1 MPTKPDV
8 PARTRDAAEL
18 IGSCYALP
26 GTLASR
32 FIRCEKTNCR
42 CKAEPPLL
50 HNPYL
55 HWTRTVAGK
64 TVTRTLT
71 LEQAERYQPWFDNAR
86 RLREALTELEA
97 QSLKAFL
104 DAGPATTAHSV
115 AVPRRVRPDK
125 VNWCD
130 FDSSVAQV

>member
-1 MPTKPDV
+1 MPKKPEV

-18 IGSCYALP
+18 IGSSYALS
-26 GTLASR
+26 GT
-32 FIRCEKTNCR
+32 FIRCGKTNCR

-50 HNPYL
+50 HGPYL

-71 LEQAERYQPWFDNAR
+71 LEQAEGYQPWFDNAR

-115 AVPRRVRPDK
+115 AVPPGSDRIRSTGAISTAR
-125 VNWCD
+125 
-130 FDSSVAQV
+130 